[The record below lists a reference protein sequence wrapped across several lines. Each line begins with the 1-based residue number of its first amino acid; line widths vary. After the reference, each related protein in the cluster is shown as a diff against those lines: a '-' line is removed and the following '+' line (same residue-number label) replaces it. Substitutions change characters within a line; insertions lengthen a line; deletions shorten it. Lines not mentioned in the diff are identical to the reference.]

1 MAYQNRLYQILY
13 PNNSLVASQL
23 NPEAFGK
30 HFLVGTSRHYEGK
43 VIFSEI
49 DADYRHDFLP
59 IEKGFAELVPH
70 EDGRPKAT
78 KFISSYRVLEHI
90 DLDAIQ
96 SLYLVTANGETMQL
110 KQGVHDKPHQAGLIR
125 TYAQICPTT
134 ILSMSKLN
142 AGEYAS
148 YLTGS
153 RHSKWVPKLFFTQ
166 IDLPIKQF
174 LKEFEEHPFMAPPFP
189 FVHPAKLRN
198 SILELENTDKESKGI
213 SLNSE
218 MEKIP
223 YTKIRHGFWLACDQK
238 SLFFPMPDSE
248 SIKKDH
254 YHFFKAM

>member
-1 MAYQNRLYQILY
+1 MEYQKRIYQILY

-23 NPEAFGK
+23 DPEQFGK
-30 HFLVGTSRHYEGK
+30 HFLVGTARHYEGK
-43 VIFSEI
+43 VIFCEV
-49 DADYRHDFLP
+49 DANYRNDFLA
-59 IEKGFAELVPH
+59 IDEALAELRAH

-90 DLDAIQ
+90 DLDAVK
-96 SLYLVTANGETMQL
+96 SLYLVTANGQTLEL
-110 KQGVHDKPHQAGLIR
+110 KQGIHDKSHQPGLVR

-134 ILSMSKLN
+134 ILSMTKLN
-142 AGEYAS
+142 ADEYTR
-148 YLTGS
+148 YITGS

-166 IDLPIKQF
+166 IELPIEAF

-198 SILELENTDKESKGI
+198 AIMELEETDKDAKGI

-223 YTKIRHGFWLACDQK
+223 YTKIRHGFWLASDQK
-238 SLFFPMPDSE
+238 NLFFPMPDIDQIRKE
-248 SIKKDH
+248 H
-254 YHFFKAM
+254 YQFYKAM